1 MLKEKLNKILK
12 STDNTLLKEGIEEL
26 LDKRKDEGEEKT
38 KLYIQD
44 VLTYGCSSGVVTS
57 LIYYTD
63 TKKFFIKHM
72 DEILRILNESI
83 QEGSELLELDVNKMA
98 WFGYEW
104 AISEI
109 NFMLED

>member
-1 MLKEKLNKILK
+1 MTN
-12 STDNTLLKEGIEEL
+12 
-26 LDKRKDEGEEKT
+26 
-38 KLYIQD
+38 
-44 VLTYGCSSGVVTS
+44 
-57 LIYYTD
+57 LIYYAD

-72 DEILRILNESI
+72 DEILRVLNESI
-83 QEGSELLELDVNKMA
+83 QEGSGLLELDVNEMA

>member
-12 STDNTLLKEGIEEL
+12 ETDNALLKEVVEEL
-26 LDKRKDEGEEKT
+26 LDKIKDEGEEET
-38 KLYIQD
+38 KLYIRD
-44 VLTYGCSSGVVTS
+44 VLTYGCSSGIVTS

-63 TKKFFIKHM
+63 TKRFFIKHM
-72 DEILRILNESI
+72 DEIFNVLNESI
-83 QEGSELLELDVNKMA
+83 QEESRLSELDTNKMA

>member
-12 STDNTLLKEGIEEL
+12 ETDNALLKEVVEEL
-26 LDKRKDEGEEKT
+26 LDKIKDEGEEET
-38 KLYIQD
+38 KSYIQD
-44 VLTYGCSSGVVTS
+44 VLTYGCSSGIVTS

-63 TKKFFIKHM
+63 TKKFFIKYV
-72 DEILRILNESI
+72 DEIFNILNESM
-83 QEGSELLELDVNKMA
+83 QEESKLLELDTNKMA

-109 NFMLED
+109 NFMLEG

>member
-12 STDNTLLKEGIEEL
+12 ETDSTLLKEVVEEL
-26 LDKRKDEGEEKT
+26 LDKIKDEGEEET

-44 VLTYGCSSGVVTS
+44 VLTYGCSSGIVTS
-57 LIYYTD
+57 LISYTD

-72 DEILRILNESI
+72 DEIFNILNESM
-83 QEGSELLELDVNKMA
+83 QEEPRLLELDANKLA
-98 WFGYEW
+98 WFGYEG

-109 NFMLED
+109 NFMLD

>member
-12 STDNTLLKEGIEEL
+12 KTDNTLLKEVAEEL
-26 LDKRKDEGEEKT
+26 LDKIKDEGEEET
-38 KLYIQD
+38 ELYIQS
-44 VLTYGCSSGVVTS
+44 VLTHGCSSGIVTS

-72 DEILRILNESI
+72 DEIFDILNKSI
-83 QEGSELLELDVNKMA
+83 QEGLRLLELDVNKMA

>member
-12 STDNTLLKEGIEEL
+12 ETDSILLKEVVEEL
-26 LDKRKDEGEEKT
+26 LDKIKDEGEEET

-44 VLTYGCSSGVVTS
+44 VLTYGCSSGIVTS
-57 LIYYTD
+57 LISYTD

-72 DEILRILNESI
+72 DEIFNILNESM
-83 QEGSELLELDVNKMA
+83 QEESRLLELDANKLA

-109 NFMLED
+109 NFMLD

>member
-12 STDNTLLKEGIEEL
+12 ETDNTLLKEVIEEL
-26 LDKRKDEGEEKT
+26 LDKIKDEGEEET

-44 VLTYGCSSGVVTS
+44 VLMYGCSSGIVTS
-57 LIYYTD
+57 LISYTD

-72 DEILRILNESI
+72 DEIFNILNESM
-83 QEGSELLELDVNKMA
+83 QEESRLLELDANKLA
-98 WFGYEW
+98 WFSYEW

-109 NFMLED
+109 NFILAD

>member
-12 STDNTLLKEGIEEL
+12 ETDSTLLKEVVEEL
-26 LDKRKDEGEEKT
+26 LDKIKDEGEEET

-44 VLTYGCSSGVVTS
+44 VLTYGCSSGIVTS
-57 LIYYTD
+57 LISYTD

-72 DEILRILNESI
+72 DEIFNILNKSM
-83 QEGSELLELDVNKMA
+83 QEEPRLLELDANKLA
-98 WFGYEW
+98 WFGYEG

-109 NFMLED
+109 NFMLD

>member
-12 STDNTLLKEGIEEL
+12 ETDSVLLKEVVREL
-26 LDKRKDEGEEKT
+26 LDKIKDEGEEET
-38 KLYIQD
+38 KLYIRD
-44 VLTYGCSSGVVTS
+44 VLTYGCSSGIVTS

-63 TKKFFIKHM
+63 TKKFFIEHM
-72 DEILRILNESI
+72 DEIFNVLNESI
-83 QEGSELLELDVNKMA
+83 QEESRLLELDTNKIA

>member
-1 MLKEKLNKILK
+1 MLKEKLNKMLK
-12 STDNTLLKEGIEEL
+12 ETDNTLIKEVIEEL
-26 LDKRKDEGEEKT
+26 LDKIKEEGEEET

-44 VLTYGCSSGVVTS
+44 VLTYGCSSGIVTS
-57 LIYYTD
+57 LIYYSD

-72 DEILRILNESI
+72 DEIFDILNKPI
-83 QEGSELLELDVNKMA
+83 QEGLELSELDANKMA

-104 AISEI
+104 AISGI

>member
-1 MLKEKLNKILK
+1 
-12 STDNTLLKEGIEEL
+12 
-26 LDKRKDEGEEKT
+26 
-38 KLYIQD
+38 
-44 VLTYGCSSGVVTS
+44 
-57 LIYYTD
+57 
-63 TKKFFIKHM
+63 M

>member
-12 STDNTLLKEGIEEL
+12 ETDSTLLKEVVEEL
-26 LDKRKDEGEEKT
+26 LDKIKDEGEEET

-44 VLTYGCSSGVVTS
+44 VLTYGCSSGIVTS
-57 LIYYTD
+57 LISYTD

-72 DEILRILNESI
+72 DEIFNILNESM
-83 QEGSELLELDVNKMA
+83 QEESRLLELDANKLA
-98 WFGYEW
+98 WFGYEG

-109 NFMLED
+109 NFMLD

>member
-12 STDNTLLKEGIEEL
+12 ETDSILLKEVVEEL
-26 LDKRKDEGEEKT
+26 LDKIKDEGEEET

-44 VLTYGCSSGVVTS
+44 VLSYGCSSGIVTS
-57 LIYYTD
+57 LISYTD

-72 DEILRILNESI
+72 DEIFNILNESM
-83 QEGSELLELDVNKMA
+83 QEESRLLELDANKLA

>member
-12 STDNTLLKEGIEEL
+12 ETDSILLKEVVEEL
-26 LDKRKDEGEEKT
+26 LDKIKDEGEEET

-44 VLTYGCSSGVVTS
+44 VLTYGCSSGIVTS
-57 LIYYTD
+57 LISYTD

-72 DEILRILNESI
+72 DEIFNILNESM
-83 QEGSELLELDVNKMA
+83 QEESRLLELDANKLA

>member
-12 STDNTLLKEGIEEL
+12 ETDNALLKEVIEEL
-26 LDKRKDEGEEKT
+26 LDKIKDEGEEET

-44 VLTYGCSSGVVTS
+44 VLTYGCSSGIVTS
-57 LIYYTD
+57 LISYTD
-63 TKKFFIKHM
+63 TKKFFMKHV
-72 DEILRILNESI
+72 DEIFNILNEYI
-83 QEGSELLELDVNKMA
+83 QEESRLSELDTNKMA
-98 WFGYEW
+98 WFGYKW

>member
-12 STDNTLLKEGIEEL
+12 ETDSILLKEVVEEL
-26 LDKRKDEGEEKT
+26 LDKIKDEGEEET

-44 VLTYGCSSGVVTS
+44 ILTYGCSSGIVTS
-57 LIYYTD
+57 LISYTD

-72 DEILRILNESI
+72 DEIFNILNESM
-83 QEGSELLELDVNKMA
+83 QEESRLLELDANKLA

>member
-12 STDNTLLKEGIEEL
+12 ETDSTLLKEVVEEL
-26 LDKRKDEGEEKT
+26 LDKIKDEGEEET

-44 VLTYGCSSGVVTS
+44 ILTYGCSSGIVTS
-57 LIYYTD
+57 LISYTD

-72 DEILRILNESI
+72 DEIFNILNKSM
-83 QEGSELLELDVNKMA
+83 QEEPRLLELDANKLA
-98 WFGYEW
+98 WFGYEG

-109 NFMLED
+109 NFMLD

>member
-12 STDNTLLKEGIEEL
+12 ETDNTLLKEVTEEL
-26 LDKRKDEGEEKT
+26 LDKIKDEGEEET

-44 VLTYGCSSGVVTS
+44 VLMYGCSSGIVTS
-57 LIYYTD
+57 LISYTD

-72 DEILRILNESI
+72 DEIFNILNESM
-83 QEGSELLELDVNKMA
+83 QEEPRLLELDANKLA

-109 NFMLED
+109 NFILED

>member
-1 MLKEKLNKILK
+1 MLKERLNKILK
-12 STDNTLLKEGIEEL
+12 GTDNTLLKEVIEEL
-26 LDKRKDEGEEKT
+26 LDKIKDEGEEET

-44 VLTYGCSSGVVTS
+44 VLTYGCSSGIVTS

-72 DEILRILNESI
+72 DEIFNILNESI
-83 QEGSELLELDVNKMA
+83 QEKSRLLELDANKLA

-109 NFMLED
+109 NFMLD

>member
-1 MLKEKLNKILK
+1 MLKERLNKILK
-12 STDNTLLKEGIEEL
+12 ETDSTLLKEVIEKL
-26 LDKRKDEGEEKT
+26 LDKIKDEGEEET

-44 VLTYGCSSGVVTS
+44 VLMYGCSSGIVTS
-57 LIYYTD
+57 LISYTD

-72 DEILRILNESI
+72 DEIFNILNESM
-83 QEGSELLELDVNKMA
+83 QEESRLLELDTNKMA
-98 WFGYEW
+98 WFGYEL

>member
-1 MLKEKLNKILK
+1 MLKERLNKILK
-12 STDNTLLKEGIEEL
+12 GTDNTLLKEVIEEL
-26 LDKRKDEGEEKT
+26 LDKIKDEGEEET
-38 KLYIQD
+38 KLYIRD
-44 VLTYGCSSGVVTS
+44 VLTYGCSSGIVTS

-63 TKKFFIKHM
+63 TKKFFKKHM
-72 DEILRILNESI
+72 DEIFNILNESI
-83 QEGSELLELDVNKMA
+83 QEGSGLLELDTNKMA